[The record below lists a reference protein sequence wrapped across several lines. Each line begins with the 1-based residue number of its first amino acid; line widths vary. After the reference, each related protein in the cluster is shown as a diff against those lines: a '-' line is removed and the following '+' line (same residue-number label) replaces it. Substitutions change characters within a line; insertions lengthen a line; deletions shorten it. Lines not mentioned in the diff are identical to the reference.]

1 MGDEVLSRM
10 IKIAS
15 LREHQKCFQKDLGE
29 LISLYLLDG
38 KRKIAAIKKAYQEQ
52 HWGNFTGALQEL
64 RYRSMD
70 LGAHQFSYYC
80 LTVEIAA
87 FEMRLHRL
95 PELLIWLEDAFAK
108 VETELE
114 RLKTTELCK
123 KSTPVTA

>member
-15 LREHQKCFQKDLGE
+15 LREYQKCFQKDLGE

-38 KRKIAAIKKAYQEQ
+38 KRKITAINKAYQEQ
-52 HWGNFTGALQEL
+52 HWENFTGALQEL

-70 LGAHQFSYYC
+70 IGAHQFSFYC

-87 FEMRLHRL
+87 IETQLHRL
-95 PELLIWLEDAFAK
+95 PQLLIWLENAFTQ
-108 VETELE
+108 VEKELE
-114 RLKTTELCK
+114 RLKTTDLCK
-123 KSTPVTA
+123 KSVGVT